1 MPYTKQELDNV
12 GFYNSFIDKLRS
24 EYLSDL
30 VSRAKNLFRN
40 EEGVLYSFED
50 ITTGLGIEN
59 GIFRDNSDYSTLETA
74 LNGAEIDKLARK
86 NETEYTDFR
95 DLIQKESC
103 SIQTDVIKE
112 NVKDKT
118 SDNLI
123 DRTVSELLQTEI
135 ANPLPE
141 ELRNGDTVTSDNP
154 DDNRKWLIDGNQKRP
169 FPDLQSFY
177 AIGAEWRNVK
187 TRNIDVIDSIPE
199 GEPVD

>member
-1 MPYTKQELDNV
+1 MPYTKKELDNV

-59 GIFRDNSDYSTLETA
+59 GIFRDNSDYSTLDTA
-74 LNGAEIDKLARK
+74 LNRAEI
-86 NETEYTDFR
+86 EGITEYTDFK
-95 DLIQKESC
+95 DLIEKESC

-112 NVKDKT
+112 RVKSSN
-118 SDNLI
+118 SDNLV
-123 DRTVSELLQTEI
+123 DRKFSEILQIEI
-135 ANPLPE
+135 ADPLPE
-141 ELRNGDTVTSDNP
+141 GLENGDTMTSDNP
-154 DDNRKWLIDGNQKRP
+154 EDNRKWLIDGNQKRP

-177 AIGAEWRNVK
+177 AIGATWKDVK
-187 TRNIDVIDSIPE
+187 TRTLEIIDSIPE